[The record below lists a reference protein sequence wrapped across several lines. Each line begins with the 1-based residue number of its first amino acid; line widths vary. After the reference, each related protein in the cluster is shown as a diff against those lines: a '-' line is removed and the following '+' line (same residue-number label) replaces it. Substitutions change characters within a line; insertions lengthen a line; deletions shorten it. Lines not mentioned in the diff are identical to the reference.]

1 MNDHDNLKRSLGA
14 IRETI
19 DVRDYKGKTELTEF
33 PRSFALSMPAVKD
46 QGTVCSC
53 VAHALAS
60 TIEYLDYKEVGDY
73 RTMSTDYIYGNR
85 RGSLWKKDGMRIR
98 DALKACCTYG
108 DVSYEEMPGN
118 TEVPEVIDLF
128 ESVAEQLLPSGRV
141 NGIRRYFRLDDANA
155 IKSCLLNYGPVL
167 FSIPWYDDN
176 YVRDGILHVTGTK
189 EKENGSHCMVIFG
202 WDTRGW
208 KVQNSWGD
216 RWAINGR
223 VILPFDTKLTE
234 AWGIEDKSNCEQ
246 PYKFDI
252 VVPFAT
258 DFGKFIS
265 KLINIVLNW
274 LLRRNT

>member
-1 MNDHDNLKRSLGA
+1 MEYKLHSLGA

-19 DVRDYKGKTELTEF
+19 DVRDYRGKTELTEF

-60 TIEYLDYKEVGDY
+60 TIEYLCYQEIGSY
-73 RTMSTDYIYGNR
+73 YTMSTDYIYGNR
-85 RGSLWKKDGMRIR
+85 RGSLWKEDGMRIR

-189 EKENGSHCMVIFG
+189 EKENGSHCMVIYG
-202 WDTRGW
+202 WNENGW
-208 KVQNSWGD
+208 KIQNSWGT
-216 RWAINGR
+216 RWANQGR
-223 VILPFDTKLTE
+223 AILPFDTQIDE
-234 AWGIEDKSNCEQ
+234 AWGVEDKYNDEEAEDI
-246 PYKFDI
+246 KI
-252 VVPFAT
+252 VVPFT
-258 DFGKFIS
+258 GSIGKIIAEF
-265 KLINIVLNW
+265 LNW
-274 LLRRNT
+274 LLNLLRRKNDN